1 MGARQIA
8 LIAWLSALPL
18 AGAYAEAMPPSPEAP
33 VVIFDGGGV
42 PILDLINPEVV
53 GKEPPLSEAG
63 RSPTHPAAH
72 VPIFPVVTRRGGP
85 GNLTPNPQRS
95 TLPGGPGRPI
105 AIVGD
110 DATSRAWL
118 IANAQRLR
126 EIGAA
131 VMVASVESEARFAML
146 RALVN
151 VPFAPAGADA
161 LFDQLDVAVWPL
173 LISAN
178 GEISQ

>member
-1 MGARQIA
+1 MGGRQIA

-42 PILDLINPEVV
+42 PILDLINPETEDAPVPSAV
-53 GKEPPLSEAG
+53 ARAQAPVPV
-63 RSPTHPAAH
+63 H

-85 GNLTPNPQRS
+85 GTLTPNPQRPA
-95 TLPGGPGRPI
+95 LPGGPGRPI
-105 AIVGD
+105 AIIGD
-110 DATSRAWL
+110 DAPSHAWL
-118 IANAQRLR
+118 EANAARLR

-131 VMVASVESEARFAML
+131 VMVVRVESEAHFAAL
-146 RALVN
+146 RVLAN
-151 VPFAPAGADA
+151 VPFTPAGADA
-161 LFDQLDVAVWPL
+161 LFEQLGVAVWPL
-173 LISAN
+173 LILAD